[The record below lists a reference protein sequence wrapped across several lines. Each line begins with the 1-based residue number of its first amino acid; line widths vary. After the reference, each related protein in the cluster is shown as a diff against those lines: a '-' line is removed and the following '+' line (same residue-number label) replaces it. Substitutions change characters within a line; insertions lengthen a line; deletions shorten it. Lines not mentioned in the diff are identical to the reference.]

1 MPGKLFIA
9 LVHYPVYN
17 KNSQEIS
24 TSVTN
29 LDLHDIARLAATYG
43 VERYFV
49 VHPLEAQQRLIGEVL
64 QYWQEGFGS
73 RYNPYRGQAFDRLQ
87 VAGSVEEVVRAIE
100 KSEAAR
106 PILVSTTARYLT
118 NSVSYMRVREMIE
131 ARNEDFL
138 LLFGTG
144 WGLAQGVIDSSD
156 MVLEPIEG
164 NSGYNHMSVRS
175 AVAIILDRLLGKK
188 WWLAPLSSG

>member
-17 KNSQEIS
+17 KNAQEIS

-29 LDLHDIARLAATYG
+29 LDLHDIARLTATYE

-49 VHPLEAQQRLIGEVL
+49 VHPLEAQQRLVREVL

-73 RYNPYRGQAFDRLQ
+73 QYNPYRGQAFDRLQ
-87 VAGSVEEVVRAIE
+87 VVASVEDASQVIRDLEETPLIT
-100 KSEAAR
+100 
-106 PILVSTTARYLT
+106 VSTTARHCER
-118 NSVSYMRVREMIE
+118 SVSCLRVREMIE
-131 ARNEDFL
+131 RKEQNFL

-144 WGLAQGVIDSSD
+144 WGLAQSVIDASD
-156 MVLEPIEG
+156 FILEPVEG
-164 NSGYNHMSVRS
+164 NRGYNHLSVRS
-175 AVAIILDRLLGKK
+175 AVAIVLDRLLGKK